1 MALHNYHNAHE
12 NKRLVSPRTSKLMWC
27 QLVSEA
33 DHSLPFHGEGK
44 TEEERRE
51 KERDLDGGKGI
62 SKTMRSDF
70 VVEKKT
76 EERKKVEKMKDRL

>member
-12 NKRLVSPRTSKLMWC
+12 NKRLVSQRTSKLMWC

-33 DHSLPFHGEGK
+33 DHSLPFQREGK
-44 TEEERRE
+44 TEEEGE
-51 KERDLDGGKGI
+51 KTRLRGKKRI
-62 SKTMRSDF
+62 SKTMHSDF

-76 EERKKVEKMKDRL
+76 EERKKVEGMKDRL